1 MNFYEHTIIT
11 RQDISPTQIKQ
22 LEDKYTKIIE
32 NNNGSI
38 VKLEN
43 WGLMNLTYLIKKNKK
58 GNYLHFKI
66 KGNGSTINQ
75 LEKNEKIDKNLLR
88 YLTVK
93 VKKLDLKT
101 NYFEKNLDEKKENNK
116 KT

>member
-43 WGLMNLTYLIKKNKK
+43 WGLMNLTYLIKK
-58 GNYLHFKI
+58 
-66 KGNGSTINQ
+66 
-75 LEKNEKIDKNLLR
+75 
-88 YLTVK
+88 
-93 VKKLDLKT
+93 
-101 NYFEKNLDEKKENNK
+101 
-116 KT
+116 